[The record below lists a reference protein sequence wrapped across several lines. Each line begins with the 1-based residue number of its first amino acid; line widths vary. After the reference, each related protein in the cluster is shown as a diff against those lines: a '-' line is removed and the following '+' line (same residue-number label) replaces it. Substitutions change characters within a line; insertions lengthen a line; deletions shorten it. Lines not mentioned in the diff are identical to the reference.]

1 MDPLLYKNPYIL
13 SNRISRII
21 KGTLK
26 SREFSENNISNS
38 KNDIFEHLAKS
49 N

>member
-13 SNRISRII
+13 SNRISGII

-26 SREFSENNISNS
+26 SREFSGKNLRNSN
-38 KNDIFEHLAKS
+38 NDIFEQDH